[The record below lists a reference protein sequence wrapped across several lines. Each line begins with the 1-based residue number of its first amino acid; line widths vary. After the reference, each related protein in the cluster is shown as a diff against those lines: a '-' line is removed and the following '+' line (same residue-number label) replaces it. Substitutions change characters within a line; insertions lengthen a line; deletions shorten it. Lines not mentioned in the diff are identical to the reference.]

1 MICQTGIATLK
12 IKAAT
17 SDDLANEASQ
27 MHIVQDLQKL
37 VWNIQRTAKQDE
49 AF

>member
-17 SDDLANEASQ
+17 SVDLANEASQ
-27 MHIVQDLQKL
+27 MHIVQDLQDASLEYPKECK
-37 VWNIQRTAKQDE
+37 TG
-49 AF
+49 